1 MLIFFETF
9 IMVSYDAC
17 VYWFTAFLSR
27 QKIYY
32 QISIYS
38 LLSIQHLAYGRLSI
52 KKMLIGW
59 ASVGPRRW
67 REPYFS
73 FPGKVQERALLF
85 FPLADQESR
94 EQSQQKREQKDTSI
108 KAFIVVQEKYQEA
121 KLTLLCPDMPA
132 PTSHLANISHSAW
145 LCWCQSPCL
154 PVWVTLRVDQ
164 RIVGASLSPWPL
176 HSKD

>member
-108 KAFIVVQEKYQEA
+108 KTFIVVQEKYQEA
-121 KLTLLCPDMPA
+121 KLTNTFVPRHACP
-132 PTSHLANISHSAW
+132 H
-145 LCWCQSPCL
+145 QSPCQHFSL
-154 PVWVTLRVDQ
+154 CLAVLVPEP
-164 RIVGASLSPWPL
+164 LSPCMGN
-176 HSKD
+176 SQS